1 MIDAKTIDDLAKRIG
16 ENLPEPIRS
25 MQRDLE
31 KQIKSTLTQGFE
43 RLDLVT
49 RDDFDVQVT
58 LLERTRS
65 RLRELEQRVA
75 ALEGRPPIADT
86 DGSDIT

>member
-1 MIDAKTIDDLAKRIG
+1 MIDSKTIDDLAKRIG
-16 ENLPEPIRS
+16 DSLPEPIRS

-31 KQIKSTLTQGFE
+31 RQIKSTLTQGFE

-49 RDDFDVQVT
+49 REDFDVQVT
-58 LLERTRS
+58 LLERTRT

-75 ALEGRPPIADT
+75 ALEGQPPIADT